1 MLFSLLLKILR
12 CTCQNCHHFKMNKKY
27 VKKFEI
33 RFRLLLVFVCLQC
46 NP

>member
-12 CTCQNCHHFKMNKKY
+12 CSCQYCHHFKMNKKY

-33 RFRLLLVFVCLQC
+33 RFRLLLVLASRFA
-46 NP
+46 